1 MKNPVRYITQTGASS
16 TKYIN
21 VFELINCEYVL
32 TKYYVIGTKIWYSI
46 WPESCISL
54 DEFNSCITPTK
65 EISEEDAFLEFL

>member
-54 DEFNSCITPTK
+54 DEFNFTTPTK